1 MELLGGR
8 GARDDYDVIFFVVRA
23 VIAGFVTA
31 LVVVGVVVRTV
42 VIAAFIVVGIVI
54 RAGVVATFLV
64 VATFVVIA
72 VVAATLAAII
82 VAVVVVAITAAFAA
96 AILITA
102 VTIATALAA
111 LGKGPGHGELA
122 VEVDRQGGRET
133 EGQGRQS
140 SGLQQPAHPA
150 RPNVADI
157 GQDLL
162 THNRIHRLILLRV
175 EGRSLRPTSPE
186 GYRSH
191 PEARLRW
198 NLRLVSAWE
207 CQSAAMMSARS
218 HSRGK
223 VKAAALLATAS
234 LIALLAGM
242 PQAAAEECGGP
253 AAPPSDLA
261 TPSMLYETLSS
272 RTNAELLAIGFMRK
286 PVERT
291 CTWVYEVKMLTASG
305 SVVELDFNA
314 DGLGLV
320 GARGPDNDRDA
331 ADLVKTLGGD
341 TAVLTTGAAKDDSGG
356 RGSGSASSSGKGSG
370 SSGSG
375 GDDDHGGGDD
385 GGGDDGGEG
394 GNSGTGGGD
403 DGGGGDGGGEG
414 GDGGGDSGGEGGE
427 GGDDD

>member
-1 MELLGGR
+1 
-8 GARDDYDVIFFVVRA
+8 
-23 VIAGFVTA
+23 
-31 LVVVGVVVRTV
+31 V
-42 VIAAFIVVGIVI
+42 VIAAFV
-54 RAGVVATFLV
+54 V

-72 VVAATLAAII
+72 AVMAALAAIM
-82 VAVVVVAITAAFAA
+82 VAVVVAAITAAFAA
-96 AILITA
+96 AVVIAA
-102 VTIATALAA
+102 VTIAAALAA
-111 LGKGPGHGELA
+111 LAAVGKGLGHGELA

-150 RPNVADI
+150 RPNVAHI

-198 NLRLVSAWE
+198 NLRLVSAWK

-234 LIALLAGM
+234 LIAVLAGM
-242 PQAAAEECGGP
+242 PQAAAEECAGP

-272 RTNAELLAIGFMRK
+272 RTKAELLAIGFMRK

-341 TAVLTTGAAKDDSGG
+341 TAVLTTGAAKGDSGG
-356 RGSGSASSSGKGSG
+356 RGSGSASSSGKGGSG
-370 SSGSG
+370 SGSSG

-394 GNSGTGGGD
+394 GNSGSGGGNSGSGGGD
-403 DGGGGDGGGEG
+403 GDGGGGDGGGEGGGEG
-414 GDGGGDSGGEGGE
+414 GDGGGDSGGEGG
-427 GGDDD
+427 GGDD